1 MEKSIII
8 TNGKPPELTGQWTIG
23 EILAAADF
31 LRRWIEAQQI
41 AAQPPT
47 AKPETAKDER

>member
-8 TNGKPPELTGQWTIG
+8 SEGKQPEFIGRWTIG